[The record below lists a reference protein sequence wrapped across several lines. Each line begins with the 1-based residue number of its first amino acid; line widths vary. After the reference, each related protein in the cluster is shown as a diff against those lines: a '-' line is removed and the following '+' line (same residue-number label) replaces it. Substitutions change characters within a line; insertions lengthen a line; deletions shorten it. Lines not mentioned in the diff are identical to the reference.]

1 MRHLIAPMSL
11 SRNPFA
17 DPRAMTFADV
27 IDRIEADHKLP
38 LRSRRNWT
46 LALRA
51 MARAI
56 GKEPTAVPAHP
67 EFLRKT
73 LDRAAPASVG
83 LSRAAWNNARSL
95 VGKSLRWAG
104 LTSIPN
110 HYQAAFSPAWSEL
123 WVRLPTGTALSFQL
137 SRLLHFC
144 SAQGIEPDHVNNEV
158 LDRFSLALVQ
168 ESIVR
173 DPFEVYRGA
182 IKSWNNAADRIPG
195 WPQQRLDFAKRRRI
209 FSLPWSAFPQTFSAD
224 VDEYLRR
231 AAGLDLGDDHFMRA
245 QRPRTL
251 ETRRA
256 QLRLFASA
264 VVKSGVPADS
274 LVDLKTLLTPEIAA
288 RGLEFLFGRN
298 NGNSCVQ
305 ISNIALFLSTL
316 ARRLDLPEETVTRL
330 RKFAQKLKVTQNGL
344 TARNREA
351 LRAFDDEAAVAA
363 LFKLPRCILREV
375 LKSGRRGYSEAK
387 FVQTALAIELLINA
401 PVRIQNLASIDLEKH
416 LLEVGTRRSR
426 VVHLRFAATE
436 VKNAN
441 DLEFPLIPEAVEL
454 LDCYL
459 SDWRPL
465 LLTGANSFIFPGKK
479 PDLPKGNSALSS
491 QIRKLVYAHTRLDMP
506 AHRFRHAVAKIFLD
520 RNPGQYEVVRQLL
533 GHKDIATTISFYAGA
548 ESASAARHYAKTILG
563 IRGRDLESE
572 LDDD

>member
-1 MRHLIAPMSL
+1 MAATSR

-17 DPRAMTFADV
+17 DPSIPSLADL
-27 IDRIEADHKLP
+27 IARIEAAKGLP
-38 LRSRRNWT
+38 LRTRQNWVW
-46 LALRA
+46 ALRA
-51 MARAI
+51 IARAA
-56 GKEPTAVPAHP
+56 GDELAAVPAHP
-67 EFLRKT
+67 EFLRT
-73 LDRAAPASVG
+73 VLERAAPASLG
-83 LSRAAWNNARSL
+83 MTRAAWNNARSL
-95 VGKSLRWAG
+95 AGKALAWAG
-104 LTSIPN
+104 FTQMPN
-110 HYQAAFSPAWSEL
+110 HYQAKFSPAWQKL
-123 WVRLPTGTALSFQL
+123 WEKLPPSTAISFQL
-137 SRLLHFC
+137 SRLFHYA
-144 SAQGIEPDHVNNEV
+144 SAQGIQPDEINDETI
-158 LDRFSLALVQ
+158 DSFYLALVK

-173 DPFEVYRGA
+173 NPREIQRGA
-182 IKSWNNAADRIPG
+182 IKSWNNAAERIQG
-195 WPQQRLDFAKRRRI
+195 WPQQRLNFTSRRKF
-209 FSLPWSAFPQTFSAD
+209 FSLPWSTFPLNLEAD
-224 VDEYLRR
+224 VDAYLRR
-231 AAGLDLGDDHFMRA
+231 AAGLDLSDDHFTRA
-245 QRPRTL
+245 QRPCTL
-251 ETRRA
+251 QTRRA

-264 VVKSGVPADS
+264 IVKSGVPADS
-274 LVDLKTLLTPEIAA
+274 LVDLKTLLIPEIAA

-298 NGNSCVQ
+298 NRSSSVQ
-305 ISNIALFLSTL
+305 ISNIALFLGTL
-316 ARRLDLPEETVTRL
+316 ARRLDLSEETVTRL

-351 LRAFDDEAAVAA
+351 LRPFDDEAAVSA
-363 LFKLPRCILREV
+363 LFNLPRHILRDV
-375 LKSGRRGYSEAK
+375 LKSARGGYSEAK
-387 FVQTALAIELLINA
+387 SVQTAMAVELLLNA

-426 VVHLRFAATE
+426 AVHLRFPAAE

-465 LLTGANSFIFPGKK
+465 LLTGVSSFLFPGKK

-506 AHRFRHAVAKIFLD
+506 AHRFRHVVAKIFLD

-533 GHKDIATTISFYAGA
+533 GHKDITTTISFYAGA

-572 LDDD
+572 ARR

>member
-1 MRHLIAPMSL
+1 MSL

-46 LALRA
+46 WALRA

-95 VGKSLRWAG
+95 TGKALQWAG
-104 LTSIPN
+104 VIAMPS
-110 HYQAAFSPAWSEL
+110 HYQAPFSSAWQKL
-123 WVRLPTGTALSFQL
+123 WAKLPSGTALSFQL
-137 SRLLHFC
+137 SRLFHYA
-144 SAQGIEPDHVNNEV
+144 SAQGIPPDEINDETI
-158 LDRFSLALVQ
+158 DSFYRALVK

-173 DPFEVYRGA
+173 HPRQIHRGA
-182 IKSWNNAADRIPG
+182 TKSWNNAAERIPG
-195 WPQQRLDFAKRRRI
+195 WPQQRLNFKSRRQF
-209 FSLPWSAFPQTFSAD
+209 FSLSWNEFPPSLEVD
-224 VDEYLRR
+224 VEVYLRR
-231 AAGLDLGDDHFMRA
+231 AAGLDLSDDHFTRA

-298 NGNSCVQ
+298 NRNSCVQ

-363 LFKLPRCILREV
+363 LFNLPRRILREV

-401 PVRIQNLASIDLEKH
+401 PVRIQNLASTDLEKH
-416 LLEVGTRRSR
+416 LLAVGTRRSR